1 MTATTT
7 GELALE
13 VLRRNATAF
22 AEHAPRS
29 RGGGDAED
37 VHQTRVATRRLRAA
51 LRVFRDVLPPEVGA
65 LKEDLSWIASLLG
78 PVRDLDVQVR
88 RLQSIAVELGLSQ
101 VLIPYGAWL
110 EEQRQRAT
118 AAFVQ
123 AFESGRFGSL
133 TEHLRQPVVAAVEEQ
148 DHAVVVRLAGELDL
162 YNADEVRT
170 TLDKVKR
177 ADGLRQSSPA
187 IDFHQARIR
196 AKRLRYAVEFFES
209 VYGKSARRLTKTAT
223 DLQDLLGEHQDGIVS
238 TQHIHEAIQ
247 TVAATWP
254 AETSLALGQVVQHE
268 APRGEKLRRQF
279 KPVYRDVTDAW
290 RRLRR
295 DF

>member
-22 AEHAPRS
+22 AEHAPQS
-29 RGGGDAED
+29 RGGGDAEH

-88 RLQSIAVELGLSQ
+88 RLQSIAIELGVSQ
-101 VLIPYGAWL
+101 ALMPYGAWL
-110 EEQRQRAT
+110 EEQRQRT
-118 AAFVQ
+118 QVAFAQ
-123 AFESGRFGSL
+123 AFESERFMTL
-133 TEHLRQPVVAAVEEQ
+133 TEHLRQVDALTVDSPDDGPLKDQAPR
-148 DHAVVVRLAGELDL
+148 RLRRPFRQL
-162 YNADEVRT
+162 R
-170 TLDKVKR
+170 KR
-177 ADGLRQSSPA
+177 ADGLRPSSPLT
-187 IDFHQARIR
+187 DFHQARIR
-196 AKRLRYAVEFFES
+196 AKRLRYAVEFFET
-209 VYGKSARRLTKTAT
+209 VYGKPARRLIKDAT
-223 DLQDLLGEHQDGIVS
+223 DLQDLLGEHQDGVVS
-238 TQHIHEAIQ
+238 TQRIHEAIQ
-247 TVAATWP
+247 TIAATWP
-254 AETSLALGQVVQHE
+254 AETSLALGQVVQSE
-268 APRGEKLRRQF
+268 AQRGESLRRQF
-279 KPVYRDVTDAW
+279 KPAYRDLRVAW

>member
-133 TEHLRQPVVAAVEEQ
+133 TEHLRQLDTLTFDWPNDGPLKDQAPR
-148 DHAVVVRLAGELDL
+148 RLRRAF
-162 YNADEVRT
+162 RQFS
-170 TLDKVKR
+170 KR
-177 ADGLRQSSPA
+177 ADGLHQSSPA